1 MPIESVCKDRTVQI
15 CCGLSSLH
23 CAIVAH
29 EDSNDQVFNKIATH
43 WEGTFQTNLW
53 CPVTSLKFSPPTTP
67 PPNPMY
73 KAARSNSS
81 SHSLI
86 PPFAALTTLCHD
98 YLKKNPPKIE
108 HCCFVQVKRTFVQVK
123 RTLGKFFWGKKKSFI
138 ILDSSIKQELSV
150 QIFALYTNRNLN

>member
-1 MPIESVCKDRTVQI
+1 MPMESVCKDRTVPI

-73 KAARSNSS
+73 KAAWSNSF

-86 PPFAALTTLCHD
+86 PPFAAPTMLCHD
-98 YLKKNPPKIE
+98 YLKKKPSKICEE
-108 HCCFVQVKRTFVQVK
+108 HCCFVQVK